1 MNILAENVY
10 ALHRNMM
17 MDVDE
22 GKRVELLEALQA
34 SSMWSTCTSHEYAH
48 AKTRLKFA
56 DLVSWRGGFWLAA
69 EMNGGGKSSGHQRKA
84 SKSKIMDFLGGGKK
98 QQEPQGRSLNLLV

>member
-56 DLVSWRGGFWLAA
+56 DLVSGRGGLLAGSRD
-69 EMNGGGKSSGHQRKA
+69 EWRRQEQRA
-84 SKSKIMDFLGGGKK
+84 SAQGEQVQDHGLLGGR
-98 QQEPQGRSLNLLV
+98 QEAAGATRSVT